1 MKNKLI
7 LAVVA
12 IMLAAGAQ
20 AQSGMKIGYADV
32 DYILSQLP
40 EAKQVE
46 ADLQSHS
53 TQLQTQIQSKY
64 QEYQAKLSSYQQ
76 GAANMVD
83 AVRNEKEQ
91 ELTDLGNR
99 LKQFEQDAQASLQ
112 KKQNELMQPL
122 FTKVGSTIN
131 AVAEEEGYD
140 FILSTG
146 VGGVDIVL
154 FAKPE
159 NDISDKVL
167 TKLGVTPAA
176 GN

>member
-12 IMLAAGAQ
+12 ILFATGVQ
-20 AQSGMKIGYADV
+20 AQNGMKIGYADV

-64 QEYQAKLSSYQQ
+64 QEYQAKLATYQQ

-99 LKQFEQDAQASLQ
+99 LKQFEQDAQTSLQ

-122 FTKVGSTIN
+122 FTKVGDSITI
-131 AVAEEEGYD
+131 VAEEGGYD
-140 FILSTG
+140 FVLSSG

-154 FAKPE
+154 FAKEE

-167 TKLGVTPAA
+167 TKLGVTPSE
-176 GN
+176 N

>member
-12 IMLAAGAQ
+12 VMLAAGAQ

-64 QEYQAKLSSYQQ
+64 QEYQTKLATYQQ

-83 AVRNEKEQ
+83 AVRKEKEQ

-99 LKQFEQDAQASLQ
+99 LQQFEQDAQASLQ
-112 KKQNELMQPL
+112 KKQNTLMQPL
-122 FTKVGSTIN
+122 FTKVGNMIN
-131 AVAEEEGYD
+131 TVAGELGYD
-140 FILSTG
+140 YILSTG
-146 VGGVDIVL
+146 IGGVDIIL
-154 FAKPE
+154 FAKDE

-167 TKLGVTPAA
+167 TKLGVTPYS
-176 GN
+176 N

>member
-12 IMLAAGAQ
+12 LFFAAGAN
-20 AQSGMKIGYADV
+20 AQNGLKVGYADV

-40 EAKQVE
+40 QAKQVE

-53 TQLQTQIQSKY
+53 NQLQTQIQSKY
-64 QEYQAKLSSYQQ
+64 QEYQQKLAAYQQ
-76 GAANMVD
+76 GAASMVD
-83 AVRNEKEQ
+83 AVRREKEQ

-99 LKQFEQDAQASLQ
+99 LQQFEQDAQASLQ

-122 FTKVGSTIN
+122 FTQVGN
-131 AVAEEEGYD
+131 AITSVSEEEGYD
-140 FILSTG
+140 YVLSTG
-146 VGGVDIVL
+146 IGGVDIIL
-154 FAKPE
+154 FAKDGY
-159 NDISDKVL
+159 DISDKVL
-167 TKLGVTPAA
+167 TKLGVTPS

>member
-12 IMLAAGAQ
+12 VLLAAGAQ
-20 AQSGMKIGYADV
+20 AQNGMKIGYADV

-40 EAKQVE
+40 EAKQVQ
-46 ADLQSHS
+46 ADLESHS

-64 QEYQAKLSSYQQ
+64 QEYQQKLATYQQ

-83 AVRNEKEQ
+83 AVRKEKEQ

-99 LKQFEQDAQASLQ
+99 LQQFEQDAQASLQ
-112 KKQNELMQPL
+112 KKQSELMQPL
-122 FTKVGSTIN
+122 FVKVGDMIN
-131 AVAEEEGYD
+131 TVAEAEGFDYV
-140 FILSTG
+140 LSTG
-146 VGGVDIVL
+146 IGGVDIIL
-154 FAKPE
+154 FAKDE
-159 NDISDKVL
+159 NDLSDKVL
-167 TKLGVTPAA
+167 NKLGVTPA